1 MAKRVPEGEKPYNP
15 VEASLVRAVILGAET
30 EGEKEEAGERDE
42 EARIEEAPH
51 IPQALQPAAEPP
63 PSKVVTLPRAKAP
76 VHVPAQFLARGS
88 QAREKR
94 VLLTHPEERELELLV
109 NRVALELNTP
119 AKLSH
124 LLRACITLL
133 RYSQNEIIERARGAP
148 PLTRPPNGS
157 PQELAEFEYRL
168 AQILQGALKAAPP
181 LQ

>member
-15 VEASLVRAVILGAET
+15 VEASLVRAVILGGEAE
-30 EGEKEEAGERDE
+30 GKKEQAGERDE
-42 EARIEEAPH
+42 GVRVEEAPR
-51 IPQALQPAAEPP
+51 IPQALQPTVEPA
-63 PSKVVTLPRAKAP
+63 PSKVITLPRAKAP
-76 VHVPAQFLARGS
+76 VQVPAQFLARGS

-124 LLRACITLL
+124 LLRACVTLL
-133 RYSQNEIIERARGAP
+133 RYSQDEIIERAREAP
-148 PLTRPPNGS
+148 PLSRPPNGS

-168 AQILQGALKAAPP
+168 AQLLQGALKAAPP
-181 LQ
+181 L